1 MSNPNCYHSDTT
13 TAAYSLR
20 WSWTGWPS
28 IGSMPSLTEN
38 DWRELADAWEKDGIR
53 LLERNCLS
61 DYWQATV
68 STKPATNPSF
78 IVGRIKGRIDHRFRS
93 QKIPFKFS
101 RKVSLRA
108 LGNNTTADVL
118 DYIRRQVDSAQFCRS
133 DFADN
138 LKQFTRVWQDEKL
151 HAPIEVSSGR
161 YWYLL
166 HLVLVVEGRRRI
178 RDFQF
183 LGDLFEICQAI
194 ALERDYLLGGLS
206 VMPDHLHMCLRG
218 ALVDSPEAIAIAYM
232 NESCRKLGV
241 VGLWKPSYYVG
252 TTGAYNM
259 NAVRSYTPWASDG
272 ASPSGSH
279 SGKPDR
285 RLL

>member
-1 MSNPNCYHSDTT
+1 
-13 TAAYSLR
+13 
-20 WSWTGWPS
+20 
-28 IGSMPSLTEN
+28 MPSLTEN
-38 DWRELADAWEKDGIR
+38 DWKELADAREKDGIR

-101 RKVSLRA
+101 RKVSILA

-138 LKQFTRVWQDEKL
+138 LKQFTCVWQDEKL

-161 YWYLL
+161 Y
-166 HLVLVVEGRRRI
+166 
-178 RDFQF
+178 
-183 LGDLFEICQAI
+183 
-194 ALERDYLLGGLS
+194 
-206 VMPDHLHMCLRG
+206 
-218 ALVDSPEAIAIAYM
+218 
-232 NESCRKLGV
+232 
-241 VGLWKPSYYVG
+241 
-252 TTGAYNM
+252 
-259 NAVRSYTPWASDG
+259 
-272 ASPSGSH
+272 
-279 SGKPDR
+279 
-285 RLL
+285 

>member
-1 MSNPNCYHSDTT
+1 MCIPDCYRAETT

-28 IGSMPSLTEN
+28 LGSMPSLTED
-38 DWRELADAWEKDGIR
+38 DWSALADAWEQDGIR
-53 LLERNCLS
+53 LLERKCQD

-68 STKPATNPSF
+68 STKPAIDPSL
-78 IVGRIKGRIDHRFRS
+78 IVARIKGRIDHRFRL

-108 LGNNTTADVL
+108 IGNNTTDDVQG
-118 DYIRRQVDSAQFCRS
+118 YIHRQVDSAQFCS
-133 DFADN
+133 PDFTQD
-138 LKQFTRVWQDEKL
+138 LKQFTRVWQVEEL

-166 HLVLVVEGRRRI
+166 HLVLVVDGRHRI
-178 RDFQF
+178 GNLDF
-183 LGDLFEICQAI
+183 LGRLFEACQAI
-194 ALERDYLLGGLS
+194 ALEREYLLGGLS
-206 VMPDHLHMCLRG
+206 VMPDHLHVCLRG
-218 ALVDSPEAIAIAYM
+218 AVADSPEAIAIGYM

-241 VGLWKPSYYVG
+241 AGLWRPSYYVG

-259 NAVRSYTPWASDG
+259 NAVR
-272 ASPSGSH
+272 
-279 SGKPDR
+279 R
-285 RLL
+285 